1 MALGVVYEAASSKN
15 RRQTMATVTFK
26 GQEVRTSGELPAV
39 GTKAPDF
46 TLTKNDL
53 TDTTL
58 ADFAGKRIVMNI
70 FPSLDTSV
78 CAMSVRRFNEEAAAL
93 RNTVVLCI
101 SEDLPFAQSRF
112 CGAEEI
118 ENVTTLSAYRYR
130 AFANN
135 YGVRILY
142 GPLKSVM
149 ARVVIVIDQ
158 MGRVIYTEQV
168 PEISQEPDYE
178 AALAKLRD

>member
-1 MALGVVYEAASSKN
+1 MAN
-15 RRQTMATVTFK
+15 VTLK
-26 GQEVRTSGELPAV
+26 GQEIRTSGELPAV
-39 GTKAPDF
+39 GSKAPDF

-53 TDTTL
+53 TDITF
-58 ADFAGKRIVMNI
+58 ADFAGKNIVLNI
-70 FPSLDTSV
+70 FLSLDTST
-78 CAMSVRRFNEEAAAL
+78 CAMSVRRFNEMAASL
-93 RNTVVLCI
+93 KDTVVLCI
-101 SEDLPFAQSRF
+101 SEDLPFAQKRF
-112 CGAEEI
+112 CGVEEI
-118 ENVTTLSAYRYR
+118 ENAITLSAYRYR

-142 GPLKSVM
+142 GPMKSLM
-149 ARVVIVIDQ
+149 ARSVVIINK

>member
-1 MALGVVYEAASSKN
+1 
-15 RRQTMATVTFK
+15 MATVTFK

-118 ENVTTLSAYRYR
+118 ENVATLSAYRYR

-142 GPLKSVM
+142 GPLKSLM

-178 AALAKLRD
+178 SALAKLRD

>member
-1 MALGVVYEAASSKN
+1 MNFISKYGEN
-15 RRQTMATVTFK
+15 MATVIFK
-26 GQEVRTSGELPAV
+26 GQEIRTSGELPTV
-39 GTKAPDF
+39 GSKAPDF

-53 TDTTL
+53 NDVTL
-58 ADFAGKRIVMNI
+58 ADYAGKRIVMNI

-78 CAMSVRRFNEEAAAL
+78 CAMSVRRFNEEAASL
-93 RNTVVLCI
+93 KNTVVLCI
-101 SEDLPFAQSRF
+101 SEDLPFAQGRF
-112 CGAEEI
+112 CTTEEI

-142 GPLKSVM
+142 GPLKSLM
-149 ARVVIVIDQ
+149 SRVIIVIDQ

-168 PEISQEPDYE
+168 LEISQEPDYE
-178 AALAKLRD
+178 TALSILRD

>member
-1 MALGVVYEAASSKN
+1 
-15 RRQTMATVTFK
+15 MATVTSK
-26 GQEVRTSGELPAV
+26 GQEIRTSGELPAV
-39 GTKAPDF
+39 GGKAPDF

-53 TDTTL
+53 ADTTL
-58 ADFAGKRIVMNI
+58 ADFAGKRLVLSI
-70 FPSLDTSV
+70 FPSLDTGV
-78 CAMSVRRFNEEAAAL
+78 CAMSVRRFNEAAASL

-112 CGAEEI
+112 CDAEEI
-118 ENVTTLSAYRYR
+118 ANVTTLSAYRYR

-142 GPLKSVM
+142 GPLKGLM
-149 ARVVIVIDQ
+149 TRAILVIDQ

-178 AALAKLRD
+178 AALEALGD

>member
-1 MALGVVYEAASSKN
+1 
-15 RRQTMATVTFK
+15 MATVTFK
-26 GQEVRTSGELPAV
+26 GQEVRTSGELPVV

-58 ADFAGKRIVMNI
+58 ADYAGKRIVMNI

-78 CAMSVRRFNEEAAAL
+78 CAMSVRRFNEDAASL
-93 RNTVVLCI
+93 RNTVVLCV

-149 ARVVIVIDQ
+149 ARAVVVIDQ

-178 AALAKLRD
+178 AALAMLRD

>member
-1 MALGVVYEAASSKN
+1 MA
-15 RRQTMATVTFK
+15 MVTFK
-26 GQEVRTSGELPAV
+26 GQDVKTSGELPAV

-58 ADFAGKRIVMNI
+58 ADYAAKRIVMNI

-118 ENVTTLSAYRYR
+118 ENVATLSAYRYR

-142 GPLKSVM
+142 GPLKSLM

-178 AALAKLRD
+178 SALAKLRD

>member
-1 MALGVVYEAASSKN
+1 
-15 RRQTMATVTFK
+15 MATVTFK

-58 ADFAGKRIVMNI
+58 ADFAGKRIIMNI

-149 ARVVIVIDQ
+149 ARAVIVIDQ

-178 AALAKLRD
+178 AALAMLRD